1 VENVDVARLF
11 QEVADLL
18 ELRGDNPFRIR
29 AYRTAARTIEAMP
42 RRLAEI
48 CAHDGKSLAEL
59 PGIGK
64 DLAGKILDLIHSGH
78 LDVLEELLAEIP
90 KGLIDVMTV
99 PGLGPKRAKAIH
111 DVLDVSTLQALEH
124 AARAGKLHTVRGI
137 GAVIEQRVLEALAHR
152 PAESGRI
159 LLSEADALVAP
170 LLEHLRG
177 TPGLVRLEV
186 AGSVRR
192 RRETI
197 GDLDL
202 LAATERASEL
212 ADRFLAYPDFAKI
225 LAHGETRCAGELR
238 RGLQVDLRIV
248 APESF
253 GAALYY
259 FTGAKAHTIA
269 VRAIARKRKLKI
281 NEYGVFRG
289 TRRIAGATEEDVFAS
304 VGLPYIAPELRENR
318 GEIEAARAGA
328 LPELLELADLRGD
341 LQMHTTTTDGRST
354 LREMV
359 AAAGALGHAYIAI
372 TEHTEVL
379 KMTRGLDRKGLL
391 AQRRA
396 IAHLNER
403 HEKPVVLWGAEV
415 DILEDGTLD
424 LDDATLAELD
434 LVLVSVHTHLEM
446 PRPAMTDRIL
456 RAIRHPRVH
465 VFGHPT
471 SRLLGKR
478 APTAVDMERVIAAAA
493 DTGVL
498 LEINAQP
505 DRLDLDDVYAR
516 AARDAGVGL
525 VISTDA
531 HHVDEL
537 RYLRYGVDVA
547 RRAWCEAK
555 HVVNTLTLGALRTRL
570 RR

>member
-1 VENVDVARLF
+1 VENVDVARVF
-11 QEVADLL
+11 QQVADLL

-29 AYRTAARTIEAMP
+29 AYRNAARAIEAMP
-42 RRLAEI
+42 KRVAEI
-48 CAHDGKSLAEL
+48 VLHDGKSLAEL

-64 DLAGKILDLIHSGH
+64 DLAGKIVAIVRDGH
-78 LDVLEELLAEIP
+78 LDILDELLAEIP
-90 KGLIDVMTV
+90 KGLIDVMAV
-99 PGLGPKRAKAIH
+99 PGLGPKRTKTIH
-111 DVLDVSTLQALEH
+111 DALDVSTLPALEQ
-124 AARAGKLHTVRGI
+124 AARAGKLHTVKGI
-137 GAVIEQRVLEALAHR
+137 GEVLEKRVLDALAHR
-152 PAESGRI
+152 PKGSGRI

-170 LLEHLRG
+170 LLDHLRG
-177 TPGLVRLEV
+177 ARGVVRLEV

-202 LAATERASEL
+202 LAAVNPDSDLAER
-212 ADRFLAYPDFAKI
+212 FVTYPDFAKI
-225 LAHGETRCAGELR
+225 LARGATRCAGELV

-269 VRAIARKRKLKI
+269 VRAIARKKKLKI

-289 TRRIAGATEEDVFAS
+289 QRQIAGATEDDVLGS

-318 GEIEAARAGA
+318 GEIEAARAGL
-328 LPELLELADLRGD
+328 LPKLVEVADLRGD
-341 LQMHTTTTDGRST
+341 LQMHTTATDGRSS
-354 LREMV
+354 LGDMV
-359 AAAGALGHAYIAI
+359 AAARALGHDYIAI
-372 TEHTEVL
+372 TEHTKVL
-379 KMTRGLDRKGLL
+379 AMTGGLDRKGLL
-391 AQRRA
+391 AHRRA
-396 IAHLNER
+396 IERINER
-403 HEKPVVLWGAEV
+403 GDKPVVLWGAEV
-415 DILEDGTLD
+415 DILQDGALD
-424 LDDATLAELD
+424 LDDATLGELD
-434 LVLVSVHTHLEM
+434 LVLASVHTHLGM
-446 PRPAMTDRIL
+446 PRDAMTERIVL
-456 RAIRHPRVH
+456 ALRHPHVH
-465 VFGHPT
+465 VLAHPT

-478 APTAVDMERVIAAAA
+478 APTAVDVERVIAAAKK
-493 DTGVL
+493 TGVL

-516 AARDAGVGL
+516 AARDAGVPL

-537 RYLRYGVDVA
+537 RYLHYGVDVA
-547 RRAWCEAK
+547 RRGWCGAADIA
-555 HVVNTLTLGALRTRL
+555 NTLPLRALRARL

>member
-1 VENVDVARLF
+1 MENVDVARLF
-11 QEVADLL
+11 QQVADLL

-29 AYRTAARTIEAMP
+29 AYRNAARTIETMP
-42 RRLAEI
+42 KRVAEI
-48 CAHDGKSLAEL
+48 VARDGKSLAQL

-64 DLAGKILDLIHSGH
+64 DLAGKIITIVNSGH
-78 LDVLEELLAEIP
+78 FDVLDELVTEIP
-90 KGLIDVMTV
+90 KGLVDVMAV
-99 PGLGPKRAKAIH
+99 PGLGPKRAKALY
-111 DVLDVSTLQALEH
+111 DVLDISTLPALER
-124 AARAGKLHTVRGI
+124 AAKAGKLHTVRGI
-137 GAVIEQRVLEALAHR
+137 GDVIEKRVLESLAHR
-152 PAESGRI
+152 PADTGRI

-170 LLEHLRG
+170 LLDYLRG
-177 TPGLVRLEV
+177 ARGIVRLEV

-202 LAATERASEL
+202 LAALERGSDL
-212 ADRFLAYPDFAKI
+212 ADRFVAYPDFAKI
-225 LAHGETRCAGELR
+225 LAQGATRCAGELR

-248 APESF
+248 APEAF

-269 VRAIARKRKLKI
+269 VRAIARKHKLKI

-289 TRRIAGATEEDVFAS
+289 KRRITGATEEEVFGS

-318 GEIEAARAGA
+318 GEIEAARAKA
-328 LPELLELADLRGD
+328 LPALVELSDLRGD

-354 LREMV
+354 LSEMV
-359 AAAGALGHAYIAI
+359 ATARELGHEYIAI
-372 TEHTEVL
+372 TDHSQLL

-391 AQRRA
+391 KERRA
-396 IAHLNER
+396 IERINER
-403 HEKPVVLWGAEV
+403 GEKPVVLWGAEV

-434 LVLVSVHTHLEM
+434 LVLISVHTHLDM
-446 PRPAMTDRIL
+446 PRAAMTERIA
-456 RAIRHPRVH
+456 RAMRQPHVH
-465 VFGHPT
+465 VLAHPT
-471 SRLLGKR
+471 SRLIGKR
-478 APTAVDMERVIAAAA
+478 VGTAVDLERVIHVASE
-493 DTGVL
+493 TGVL

-505 DRLDLDDVYAR
+505 DRLDLDDVYTR

-547 RRAWCEAK
+547 RRGWCEAK
-555 HVVNTLTLGALRTRL
+555 HVANTLPLRALRARL

>member
-11 QEVADLL
+11 QQVADLL

-29 AYRTAARTIEAMP
+29 AYRNAARTIEAMP
-42 RRLAEI
+42 KRVAEI
-48 CAHDGKSLAEL
+48 VAHDGKSLAEL

-64 DLAGKILDLIHSGH
+64 DLAGKIAGIVHDGH
-78 LDVLEELLAEIP
+78 LDVLDDLLTEIP
-90 KGLIDVMTV
+90 KGLIDVMAV

-111 DVLDVSTLQALEH
+111 DVLDVSTLPALER
-124 AARAGKLHTVRGI
+124 AARTGKLHTVKGI
-137 GAVIEQRVLEALAHR
+137 GEGIERRVLEALTHR
-152 PAESGRI
+152 PAEAGRI

-170 LLEHLRG
+170 LLAHLRG
-177 TPGLVRLEV
+177 AHGLVRLEV

-202 LAATERASEL
+202 LAAAERDNDL
-212 ADRFLAYPDFAKI
+212 AERFVAYPDFATI
-225 LAHGETRCAGELR
+225 LARGKTRCAGALR

-248 APESF
+248 APDAF

-259 FTGAKAHTIA
+259 FTGAKNHTIA

-289 TRRIAGATEEDVFAS
+289 ARRIAGATEEDVFAS

-328 LPELLELADLRGD
+328 LPTLVELADLRGD

-359 AAAGALGHAYIAI
+359 AAARALGHAYVAI
-372 TEHTEVL
+372 TEHTQIL

-396 IAHLNER
+396 IDRLDAHDG
-403 HEKPVVLWGAEV
+403 KPVVLWGAEV
-415 DILEDGTLD
+415 DILADGTLD
-424 LDDATLAELD
+424 LDATTLGELD
-434 LVLVSVHTHLEM
+434 LVLVAVHTHLDM
-446 PRPAMTDRIL
+446 PRAAMTDRIV
-456 RAIRHPRVH
+456 RALHHPRVH
-465 VFGHPT
+465 VLGHPT

-478 APTAVDMERVIAAAA
+478 APIALDVDRVIATAA

-505 DRLDLDDVYAR
+505 DRLDLQDVYVH

-531 HHVDEL
+531 HHADEL

-547 RRAWCEAK
+547 RRGWCEPK
-555 HVVNTLTLGALRTRL
+555 HVINTLPLRALRARL